1 MLDNNEKIINEM
13 INSSKLFF
21 VVLFQT
27 LAAIVS
33 QSFRGIELK
42 I

>member
-13 INSSKLFF
+13 INSSKLFL

-33 QSFRGIELK
+33 
-42 I
+42 